1 MNRLEFLK
9 SSLDVCQKTTKE
21 FSGMK
26 MNQEESL
33 EFTRCCNVML
43 DLIKKYGAAAKE
55 QNKAKE
61 S

>member
-1 MNRLEFLK
+1 
-9 SSLDVCQKTTKE
+9 
-21 FSGMK
+21 MK
-26 MNQEESL
+26 MNQEESFQ
-33 EFTRCCNVML
+33 FTRCCNVML